1 MDNSYKAIITSEHKD
16 KPKFNKTV
24 SAFLQKLQDYWNAGE
39 MLITGFEIDNA
50 QGKQLD
56 WIGARVGANRT
67 VNLNNVES
75 YNLTDVDY
83 KIYIKAQIAKNS
95 WKGGIED
102 LQSLWQNLFGSRLII
117 MDNQDMSI
125 DVYLLGN
132 YSETVI
138 NLIKANVIVPKPV
151 SVKMNYYYYAR
162 GKVFS
167 YGLENDLCTGYGGWW
182 RSININASTSF
193 AYDKVKTEEEPT
205 LGGYDVGYW
214 NTEV

>member
-151 SVKMNYYYYAR
+151 SVKMLSLYR
-162 GKVFS
+162 
-167 YGLENDLCTGYGGWW
+167 
-182 RSININASTSF
+182 
-193 AYDKVKTEEEPT
+193 
-205 LGGYDVGYW
+205 
-214 NTEV
+214 